1 MHLRAITL
9 SGFKTFA
16 RRTEIRFDGGMVAIV
31 GPNGS
36 GKSNIVD
43 AFKWVLG
50 ETQARD
56 IRGRTM
62 EEVIYAGGERTPRAS
77 VAEVALLLDNRDGRL
92 PIDYDEVE
100 IKRRVERGGSS
111 DYFLNGSRVRRR
123 DLLHLLASTG
133 LTTDSY
139 SIINQ
144 GDIESIV
151 TASPEQRRQLVE
163 EAAQV
168 RGVKR
173 QRSEA
178 AVKLSELAGNLL
190 RLEDVRQEL
199 EPRLEGLAA
208 QAGAAREALAASAR
222 LETLRGSIVWEEW
235 REARDDHRRAA
246 AQRQGLER
254 RLEEAR
260 VQAEKAE
267 ADFQAGRAAME
278 SAQDRRLAR
287 QQSLGSLRLEL
298 AAAEHRFAMA
308 RERLANLGETA
319 VGLQGELRELEA
331 RAETAAA
338 VAAQLGREVL
348 AAEAALAG
356 VPGDPPPPVAAEPE
370 LARKAATAAEAA
382 RRELAQALSA
392 IASIRTRLQ
401 FLEETAA
408 RLEAQVLPAEE
419 RLPLFEDAA
428 RELAE
433 GAARAASA
441 AGELVRIRAELE
453 GLEAL
458 WPSTEPGQRRVGD
471 VLHPGPGYEAALSAV
486 LGHLVEA
493 WVAPDAAAAVAALA
507 GAETQ
512 RTVVVPGPGPDPLAG
527 SLHDHVR
534 AEPGHEWLARRL
546 LGSVGVGEGP
556 EPVVSLDGVYRD
568 GLVHRAGPDP
578 RVRLAARRH
587 ALGDR
592 IAEIEALAAQAGP
605 LAAQARS
612 ADVEAASL
620 RSVAGGRG
628 RLEETLAQV
637 AAATAAEAQANARLP
652 VLEAAA
658 RAAGAESERLQEAVA
673 GEDRARAEAA
683 AERRRLEGE
692 RLRWADRMA
701 DLERQLGATRADSAT
716 IEASRAARAAR
727 LEETGAAVAAAQE
740 ALPALALE
748 TGKARAALAAA
759 EQESPGD
766 EAELAEVARRVVALE
781 EARVDAR
788 LRSRT
793 LEGNLELIG
802 REIELLE
809 ARLEEIRERMPM
821 GQAPEEVPGGK
832 AREREMRQLERV
844 LEEIGPTNPLA
855 ESEHSELAARCS
867 TLKEQL
873 ADIEAARL
881 DLGQLVE
888 RLREEEDSRYD
899 AVFGA
904 VAAGFQEY
912 FAELTAGGRAT
923 LAHVPGDDGPR
934 SGVDIQ
940 VQPPRKK
947 LQNITLLS
955 SGERSLTALALVL
968 ALEEVN
974 PSPFMILDEVD
985 AALDDANVGRY
996 GDLLQRLGAR
1006 RQLLVITHNH
1016 VTMASADALYGIH
1029 LDEGGRSSL
1038 VSVSLEDVQPHGS
1051 GSAASA

>member
-1 MHLRAITL
+1 MHLRGITL

-50 ETQARD
+50 ETQAKD

-77 VAEVALLLDNRDGRL
+77 QAEVALLLDNRDGRL
-92 PIDYDEVE
+92 PVDYEEVE

-123 DLLHLLASTG
+123 DLLQLLASTG

-144 GDIESIV
+144 GDIELIV
-151 TASPEQRRQLVE
+151 TSSPEQRRQLVE

-168 RGVKR
+168 RGVKQ

-178 AVKLSELAGNLL
+178 AAKLTELAQNLL

-199 EPRLEGLAA
+199 QPRLEGLAS
-208 QAGAAREALAASAR
+208 QAAAAREAAAAESR
-222 LETLRGSIVWEEW
+222 LEVLRGSIVWEEW
-235 REARDDHRRAA
+235 REARDTHRRAA
-246 AQRQGLER
+246 AQKQSLEK
-254 RLEEAR
+254 RLEEAL

-267 ADFQAGRAAME
+267 ADFKAGRAEME

-287 QQSLGSLRLEL
+287 QQRLGSLRLEL
-298 AAAEHRFAMA
+298 TTAEHALALA
-308 RERLANLGETA
+308 RQNVANLGETA
-319 VGLQGELRELEA
+319 KALQTELRELQA

-338 VAAQLGREVL
+338 VAAQLDREVGS
-348 AAEAALAG
+348 AEAALG
-356 VPGDPPPPVAAEPE
+356 EVPSDPAAPG
-370 LARKAATAAEAA
+370 KPDPEAA
-382 RRELAQALSA
+382 RRAVVAAEHARREVALALSA
-392 IASIRTRLQ
+392 VAAIRTRRQ

-408 RLEAQVLPAEE
+408 RLQAQVLPAEE
-419 RLPLFEDAA
+419 RLPESEA
-428 RELAE
+428 RSIQLAE
-433 GAARAASA
+433 GAARASSA
-441 AGELVRIRAELE
+441 AGELVRIRAELD

-458 WPSTEPGQRRVGD
+458 WPSPAPGQVRVGD
-471 VLHPGPGYEAALSAV
+471 VLRPDPGYEAALSAV

-493 WVAPDAAAAVAALA
+493 WVAPDEAAAGTALE
-507 GAETQ
+507 GAEAQ
-512 RTVVVPGPGPDPLAG
+512 RTVLVPGPGPEPLVG

-534 AEPGHEWLARRL
+534 AEPGYEWLAGRL
-546 LGSVGVGEGP
+546 LGGVGLGDGP
-556 EPVVSLDGVYRD
+556 GPSVTLEGVYRD
-568 GLVHRAGPDP
+568 GLVRRAGPDQ
-578 RVRLAARRH
+578 RVRLASRRA
-587 ALGDR
+587 ALSDR
-592 IAEIEALAAQAGP
+592 IAVIEELAVQAP
-605 LAAQARS
+605 SLANEART
-612 ADVEAASL
+612 ADVEAAAL
-620 RSVAGGRG
+620 RSAAGGRG
-628 RLEETLAQV
+628 RLEETLAQLDASRV
-637 AAATAAEAQANARLP
+637 AEAEANGSLP
-652 VLEAAA
+652 ALEAEAEAAA
-658 RAAGAESERLQEAVA
+658 GEAEKQQSAIHERERAMAEVE
-673 GEDRARAEAA
+673 
-683 AERRRLEGE
+683 AERRRLELE
-692 RLRWADRMA
+692 RLRWADRMV
-701 DLERQLGATRADSAT
+701 DLNRQLETTRADLAA
-716 IEASRAARAAR
+716 IEAARTARDAR
-727 LEETGAAVAAAQE
+727 LAEAQAGVGAAEE
-740 ALPALALE
+740 ALGGLAE
-748 TGKARAALAAA
+748 AVAEAHRRLAAA
-759 EQESPGD
+759 EGESPTG
-766 EAELAEVARRVVALE
+766 EAELAEVARRLVALE

-793 LEGNLELIG
+793 LEGNLELIA
-802 REIELLE
+802 REVELLE
-809 ARLEEIRERMPM
+809 ARMEEIRERMPM

-832 AREREMRQLERV
+832 AREREMRQLERL

-855 ESEHSELAARCS
+855 ESEHSELSARFS
-867 TLKEQL
+867 TLHEQL
-873 ADIEAARL
+873 ADIEAARV
-881 DLGQLVE
+881 DLEQLVA
-888 RLREEEDSRYD
+888 RLREEEDSRY
-899 AVFGA
+899 ATVFGA

-912 FAELTAGGRAT
+912 FAELTAGGKAT

-934 SGVDIQ
+934 SGVEIL

-996 GDLLQRLGAR
+996 GDLLRRLGAR

-1016 VTMASADALYGIH
+1016 VTMASANALYGIH
-1029 LDEGGRSSL
+1029 LDESGRSSL
-1038 VSVSLEDVQPHGS
+1038 VSVNLQDVHPQAP
-1051 GSAASA
+1051 GSAATA

>member
-62 EEVIYAGGERTPRAS
+62 EEVIYAGGERTPRAGS
-77 VAEVALLLDNRDGRL
+77 AEVALVLDNRDGRL
-92 PIDYDEVE
+92 PVDYEEVE

-168 RGVKR
+168 RGVKQR
-173 QRSEA
+173 RSEA
-178 AVKLSELAGNLL
+178 AAKLSELAQNLL

-199 EPRLEGLAA
+199 KPRVDGLAI
-208 QAGAAREALAASAR
+208 QAEAAREAATAR
-222 LETLRGSIVWEEW
+222 DRLDILKGSIVWEEW
-235 REARDDHRRAA
+235 REARDAHRRAV
-246 AQRQGLER
+246 AQKVSLEK
-254 RLEEAR
+254 RLEEALA
-260 VQAEKAE
+260 QAEKAE
-267 ADFQAGRAAME
+267 ADFRAGRAEME

-287 QQSLGSLRLEL
+287 QQGLGALRLEL
-298 AAAEHRFAMA
+298 STAEHALAMA
-308 RERLANLGETA
+308 RQRLAGLGETA
-319 VGLQGELRELEA
+319 RALDAELADLA
-331 RAETAAA
+331 RRTETAAA
-338 VAAQLGREVL
+338 LAAQLAREVASAEQSL
-348 AAEAALAG
+348 AA
-356 VPGDPPPPVAAEPE
+356 VPSDPPATPQPDPE
-370 LARKAATAAEAA
+370 AARKAAGAAEHA
-382 RRELAQALSA
+382 RREVAQAVSA
-392 IASIRTRLQ
+392 VASIRTRRQ
-401 FLEETAA
+401 FLEESAG
-408 RLEAQVLPAEE
+408 RLQAQVLPAEE
-419 RLPLFEDAA
+419 QLPEVEAKSIRLAQ
-428 RELAE
+428 

-441 AGELVRIRAELE
+441 AGELVRIQAELE

-458 WPSTEPGQRRVGD
+458 WPSPSPGRMRVGD
-471 VLHPGPGYEAALSAV
+471 VLRPDPGYEAALSAV

-493 WVAPDAAAAVAALA
+493 WVAADEAEAADALK

-512 RTVVVPGPGPDPLAG
+512 RTVVVPGPGPEPLFG

-534 AEPGHEWLARRL
+534 AGNGYEWLARRL
-546 LGSVGVGEGP
+546 LGGVGLGDGEGP
-556 EPVVSLDGVYRD
+556 AVSLEGVYRD
-568 GLVHRAGPDP
+568 GLVRRGGPDQ
-578 RVRLAARRH
+578 RVRLASRRA
-587 ALGDR
+587 ALRDR
-592 IAEIEALAAQAGP
+592 LATIEELAAQAP
-605 LAAQARS
+605 ALSNEARA
-612 ADVEAASL
+612 ADVEAAAL
-620 RSVAGGRG
+620 RTTASARS
-628 RLEETLAQV
+628 RLEETLAQLETTRAAEAEAAAAVSGLETTAEAAAVEADRLQRAIHEQEKAV
-637 AAATAAEAQANARLP
+637 AAAQ
-652 VLEAAA
+652 
-658 RAAGAESERLQEAVA
+658 
-673 GEDRARAEAA
+673 
-683 AERRRLEGE
+683 AERRRLELE
-692 RLRWADRMA
+692 RLRWADRMV
-701 DLERQLGATRADSAT
+701 DLDRQLEATEADRAT
-716 IEASRAARAAR
+716 IESARAAR
-727 LEETGAAVAAAQE
+727 TARRAEAEAAHAAAFESLPGLELAQADASRRLEE
-740 ALPALALE
+740 
-748 TGKARAALAAA
+748 A
-759 EQESPGD
+759 ERESPGD
-766 EAELAEVARRVVALE
+766 EAELAAVARRLVALE

-793 LEGNLELIG
+793 LEGNRELVI
-802 REIELLE
+802 REVELLE
-809 ARLEEIRERMPM
+809 ARMEEIRERMPM

-832 AREREMRQLERV
+832 AREKEMRQLERR

-855 ESEHSELAARCS
+855 ESEHSELAARCV
-867 TLKEQL
+867 TLEEQL
-873 ADIEAARL
+873 TDIEAARL
-881 DLGQLVE
+881 DLEQLVE
-888 RLREEEDSRYD
+888 RLRAEEDSRYD

-912 FAELTAGGRAT
+912 FAELTAGGKAT
-923 LAHVPGDDGPR
+923 LAHVAGDDGPR
-934 SGVDIQ
+934 SGVEIL
-940 VQPPRKK
+940 VQPPRKR

-955 SGERSLTALALVL
+955 SGERSLTSLALVL

-996 GDLLQRLGAR
+996 GDLLQRLGKR

-1029 LDEGGRSSL
+1029 LDESGRSSL
-1038 VSVSLEDVQPHGS
+1038 VSVSLQDVQPQQS
-1051 GSAASA
+1051 PKAVSA

>member
-1 MHLRAITL
+1 VHLRAITL
-9 SGFKTFA
+9 NGFKTFA

-31 GPNGS
+31 GPNGA

-56 IRGRTM
+56 IRGKTM

-77 VAEVALLLDNRDGRL
+77 QAEVALLLDNRDGRL
-92 PIDYDEVE
+92 PVDYEEVE

-144 GDIESIV
+144 ADIELIV
-151 TASPEQRRQLVE
+151 TSSPEQRRQLVE

-168 RGVKR
+168 RGVKQ

-178 AVKLSELAGNLL
+178 ANKLSELARNLL

-199 EPRLEGLAA
+199 KPRLDGLAT
-208 QAGAAREALAASAR
+208 QAAAAREAAVAEAR
-222 LETLRGSIVWEEW
+222 LDVLRGSIVWEEW
-235 REARDDHRRAA
+235 REARDSHRKAA
-246 AQRQGLER
+246 AQKQSLEK
-254 RLEEAR
+254 RLEDAM

-267 ADFQAGRAAME
+267 ADFRTGRAEME
-278 SAQDRRLAR
+278 NAQDRRLAR
-287 QQSLGSLRLEL
+287 QQHLGALRLEL
-298 AAAEHRFAMA
+298 STAEHALAMA
-308 RERLANLGETA
+308 REKLAGLGGTA
-319 VGLQGELRELEA
+319 DALQGELRELEA
-331 RAETAAA
+331 RAATAAA
-338 VAAQLGREVL
+338 VASQLDRAVGT
-348 AAEAALAG
+348 AEAALAA
-356 VPGDPPPPVAAEPE
+356 VPSDPDPPGVADPDG
-370 LARKAATAAEAA
+370 ARKAAAGAEHA
-382 RRELAQALSA
+382 RREVAQAVSA
-392 IASIRTRLQ
+392 IAAIRTRRQ
-401 FLEETAA
+401 FLEETAG
-408 RLEAQVLPAEE
+408 RLQAQVLPAEE
-419 RLPLFEDAA
+419 KLPGLEMKTIQ
-428 RELAE
+428 LAE
-433 GAARAASA
+433 GAARATSA

-458 WPSTEPGQRRVGD
+458 WPSPAPGQVRVGD
-471 VLHPGPGYEAALSAV
+471 VLRPDPGYEAALSAV

-493 WVAPDAAAAVAALA
+493 WVAGDEAQAESALD

-512 RTVVVPGPGPDPLAG
+512 RTVVVPTPGPDPLIG

-534 AEPGHEWLARRL
+534 AEAGYEWLARRL
-546 LGSVGVGEGP
+546 LGGVGLGDGEGP
-556 EPVVSLDGVYRD
+556 AVTLEGVYRD
-568 GLVHRAGPDP
+568 GLVRRAGPDQ
-578 RVRLAARRH
+578 RVRLASRRA
-587 ALGDR
+587 ALSDR
-592 IAEIEALAAQAGP
+592 IEAIEELAALAP
-605 LAAQARS
+605 SLANEARA
-612 ADVEAASL
+612 ADLEAAAL
-620 RSVAGGRG
+620 RTAASGRG
-628 RLEETLAQV
+628 RLEETLAQLD
-637 AAATAAEAQANARLP
+637 ATRAAEAEANAALP
-652 VLEAAA
+652 GLESAAEAAA
-658 RAAGAESERLQEAVA
+658 REAEKRQRAIHEQDKAVA
-673 GEDRARAEAA
+673 EVQ
-683 AERRRLEGE
+683 AERRRLELE
-692 RLRWADRMA
+692 RLRWADRMV
-701 DLERQLGATRADSAT
+701 DLNRQLDATRADLAA
-716 IEASRAARAAR
+716 IEAGRSARGER
-727 LEETGAAVAAAQE
+727 LEET
-740 ALPALALE
+740 
-748 TGKARAALAAA
+748 RAALASA
-759 EQESPGD
+759 EEALAGFDQAVDQARSRLAEAEGESPGG
-766 EAELAEVARRVVALE
+766 EAELAEVARRLVALE

-793 LEGNLELIG
+793 LEGNLELIA
-802 REIELLE
+802 REVELLE
-809 ARLEEIRERMPM
+809 ARMEEIRERMPM

-832 AREREMRQLERV
+832 AREREMRQLERQ
-844 LEEIGPTNPLA
+844 LEEIGPTNQLA
-855 ESEHSELAARCS
+855 ESEHSELAARFA
-867 TLKEQL
+867 TLDEQL

-881 DLGQLVE
+881 DLEQLVV

-912 FAELTAGGRAT
+912 FAELTAGGKAT

-934 SGVDIQ
+934 SGVEIL

-996 GDLLQRLGAR
+996 GDLLRRLGAR

-1016 VTMASADALYGIH
+1016 VTMASANALYGIH
-1029 LDEGGRSSL
+1029 LDESGRSSL
-1038 VSVSLEDVQPHGS
+1038 VSVNLQEIHPTASF
-1051 GSAASA
+1051 SA